1 MLKIDTRIVSR
12 LSTALLLM
20 VLFVACGGDEPDPLP
35 PSPPEP
41 VNRVV
46 LVYMVANNNLGAAGY
61 DRDDIDEMLIAA
73 RSGDIGPNGR
83 LLVYHDG
90 ANALPVLAE
99 IRGGGRIDTLKRY
112 DGDGYAVEIAR
123 MRGIFDD
130 MREYAPAS
138 EYGLVLW
145 SHGTG
150 WIQDGISD
158 ESDDEISALSFG
170 QDCGRTMNV
179 TSLARALS
187 GQDFSFLYFDCCYM
201 ASVETLY
208 ELRHAV
214 PLIAASATELPV
226 RGSRYDLNISA
237 FFADGSPDLV
247 GAARNTFEHY
257 NSLSGSARTC
267 TMSVVRTDGLDA
279 LASATADIY
288 SNAGRG
294 LPSGYI
300 PQCFSE
306 RSVASCNYFDFRD
319 YVAALC
325 TDSSGNP
332 RFDGAGDMLR
342 RFDEALA
349 ECVVYA
355 AATPYIWNSVPLLKH
370 CGMST
375 YILKTTTHPSF
386 KNYDSLSWYV
396 DVASLLK

>member
-90 ANALPVLAE
+90 ANAMPVLAE

-247 GAARNTFEHY
+247 GAARNTFEHI
-257 NSLSGSARTC
+257 GSPT
-267 TMSVVRTDGLDA
+267 
-279 LASATADIY
+279 
-288 SNAGRG
+288 
-294 LPSGYI
+294 
-300 PQCFSE
+300 
-306 RSVASCNYFDFRD
+306 
-319 YVAALC
+319 
-325 TDSSGNP
+325 SS
-332 RFDGAGDMLR
+332 
-342 RFDEALA
+342 
-349 ECVVYA
+349 Y
-355 AATPYIWNSVPLLKH
+355 
-370 CGMST
+370 
-375 YILKTTTHPSF
+375 
-386 KNYDSLSWYV
+386 
-396 DVASLLK
+396 